1 MKTNIIVF
9 GSLIALA
16 ALAFFSMQNA
26 NAVAEAKKAEA
37 EAAAQAI
44 AGAQPKP
51 AGRVTAGE
59 LSDAVRRNMQDAS
72 LSEIA
77 VKFYDQNNK

>member
-1 MKTNIIVF
+1 MKDNIIVF
-9 GSLIALA
+9 SVLAVLVIA
-16 ALAFFSMQNA
+16 
-26 NAVAEAKKAEA
+26 AVLSWRNTTAIEEAK
-37 EAAAQAI
+37 AAAQTAI
-44 AGAQPKP
+44 ADAQPKP

-59 LSDAVRRNMQDAS
+59 LSDVVRRNMQDAS